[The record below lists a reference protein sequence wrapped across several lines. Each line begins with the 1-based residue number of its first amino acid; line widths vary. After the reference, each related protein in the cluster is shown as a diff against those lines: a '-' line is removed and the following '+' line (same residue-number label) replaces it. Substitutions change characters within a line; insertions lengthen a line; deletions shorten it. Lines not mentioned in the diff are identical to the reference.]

1 MKQKRSIFQ
10 AFTMIIQFG
19 LNMIV
24 PIVMCTL
31 FGVWMGEKFQMPV
44 ITIPLFLMG
53 ALAGFRNIFIMAKK
67 IYQNDNNDSKVK
79 EE

>member
-1 MKQKRSIFQ
+1 MKNKRSVFQ
-10 AFTMIIQFG
+10 AFTMVIQFG

-31 FGVWMGEKFQMPV
+31 FGVWLGEKFHMPV

-53 ALAGFRNIFIMAKK
+53 AMAGFRNIFIMAKK
-67 IYQNDNNDSKVK
+67 IYQDDKK
-79 EE
+79 DKK

>member
-1 MKQKRSIFQ
+1 MKQKRSVLQ